1 MSYRTLTDLLP
12 ENIRHLDFN
21 NRKASQLP
29 SSRSS
34 FAFMGVPKAGKD
46 DRVKVFCSQYNRLR
60 LSTGDAFRA
69 YSKSLTHKEN
79 EVLLE
84 MFDRHTNEYLSEA
97 MADEERA
104 IANLERNEYPGDY
117 GRARAVIQM
126 RLGDKVY
133 EEGVRNVI
141 QEQFAN
147 NQGPFALDGHIR
159 RNRQLHFVIDKL
171 RGVHNPLE
179 GIVLVHRDYDFI
191 TSEAPMV
198 TRRFCKD
205 CGSGYKI
212 NERKGKNAPLIIDTD
227 SGIYHCPKD
236 ETELVIRDD
245 DDPKTVI
252 KRVNED
258 SDMISR
264 VLHEAARLDIPL
276 YVVPGLNSVY
286 SDDNIAG
293 TLHRALEVEGDSF
306 LKDWQ
311 DYESALAQQYSK
323 ILN

>member
-1 MSYRTLTDLLP
+1 MSNGTLADLLP
-12 ENIRHLDFN
+12 ENIRGLEFN
-21 NRKASQLP
+21 TRKVSSLP
-29 SSRSS
+29 SSQSS

-46 DRVKVFCSQYNRLR
+46 DRVKVFCSAYNRLR

-69 YSKSLTHKEN
+69 YSKSLTCDEN
-79 EVLLE
+79 KVLLD
-84 MFDRHTNEYLSEA
+84 MFDRHTNGYLSEA

-104 IANLERNEYPGDY
+104 IANLERNDYPGDY

-159 RNRQLHFVIDKL
+159 RNRQLHFAIDKL
-171 RGVHNPLE
+171 RGVNNPLE

-198 TRRFCKD
+198 TRRVCKD

-212 NERKGKNAPLIIDTD
+212 NERNGKNAPLVLDAD

-236 ETELVIRDD
+236 ESELVIRDD

-264 VLHEAARLDIPL
+264 VLHEAARLNIPL
-276 YVVPGLNSVY
+276 YVVPGLNSIY
-286 SDDNIAG
+286 SNESIAG
-293 TLHRALEVEGDSF
+293 TLHRALEVKGDSY
-306 LKDWQ
+306 LQDWI
-311 DYESALAQQYSK
+311 DYENALAQQYSK
-323 ILN
+323 INN